1 MSKNLDCK
9 FETYIDECI
18 KSPLHANIQASY
30 MLFPTNITDCC
41 NVIFYG
47 PSGVG
52 KYSQMLSYIVRY
64 SPSELK
70 YNKKICVVFNKYDF
84 FIRMSDIHYEIDM
97 ALIGCH
103 SKNLW
108 HEIYT
113 HIIDILMTKQ
123 QKVGFIVCKN
133 FHTTSIEIIDNF
145 YNYMQRLPYVDVKFI
160 ILTESISFIPDT
172 IVQCCHIQR
181 IARPSVS
188 TLNNGLKINLPQN
201 YNVSEIINLKQLQLS
216 VPDKT
221 HSGDIISDNIIKV
234 MLTNP
239 LNLHI
244 LRDRIYDIF
253 VYNEPVQ
260 DILWKLIIRL
270 IMTGKILPN
279 NTTKLLYSLMN
290 CLRRFNNNYRPIFHI
305 EHFILSTSLLLEP
318 FQVEPV
324 SDKSLH
330 KNNSKNVKNVKNVK
344 KNN

>member
-1 MSKNLDCK
+1 MSKSLDCK

-18 KSPLHANIQASY
+18 KSSLHVDIQASY
-30 MLFPTNITDCC
+30 KLFPTNISDCC

-52 KYSQMLSYIVRY
+52 KYSQMLSYIVKY

-70 YNKKICVVFNKYDF
+70 YNKKICVTFNKYDF
-84 FIRMSDIHYEIDM
+84 FIRMSDIHYEVDM

-113 HIIDILMTKQ
+113 HIIDILLTKQ
-123 QKVGFIVCKN
+123 HKVGFIVCKN
-133 FHTTSIEIIDNF
+133 FHTTNIEIIDNF

-160 ILTESISFIPDT
+160 ILTESISFIPDS

-181 IARPSVS
+181 IARPSIS
-188 TLNNGLKINLPQN
+188 TLNECLKINLPLN
-201 YNVSEIINLKQLQLS
+201 YNTSDIINIKQLQLS
-216 VPDKT
+216 IHNKM

-234 MLTNP
+234 MLTHP

-253 VYNEPVQ
+253 VYNVPVH
-260 DILWKLIIRL
+260 DIMWKLIIKL
-270 IMTGKILPN
+270 IKTGKILPY

-290 CLRRFNNNYRPIFHI
+290 CLCRFNNNYRPIFHI
-305 EHFILSTSLLLEP
+305 EHFILSTSLLI
-318 FQVEPV
+318 EPV
-324 SDKSLH
+324 STT
-330 KNNSKNVKNVKNVK
+330 SK
-344 KNN
+344 

>member
-18 KSPLHANIQASY
+18 KFPLHSDIESSYAS
-30 MLFPTNITDCC
+30 FPTNILDCC

-52 KYSQMLSYIVRY
+52 KYSQMLSYIVKY

-70 YNKKICVVFNKYDF
+70 YNKKICVSFNKYDF
-84 FIRMSDIHYEIDM
+84 FIRMSDIHYEVDM

-108 HEIYT
+108 NEIYT
-113 HIIDILMTKQ
+113 HIIDILLTKQ
-123 QKVGFIVCKN
+123 HKVGFIVCKN

-160 ILTESISFIPDT
+160 ILTESISFIPDS
-172 IVQCCHIQR
+172 IIQCCHIQR
-181 IARPSVS
+181 ISRPNIS
-188 TLNNGLKINLPQN
+188 TLNNCLKISLPLD
-201 YNVSEIINLKQLQLS
+201 YNTSEIINIKQLQLCIN
-216 VPDKT
+216 KT

-234 MLTNP
+234 ILTIP

-244 LRDRIYDIF
+244 LRERIYDIF
-253 VYNEPVQ
+253 VYNAPVQ
-260 DILWKLIIRL
+260 DIIWKIIIKLIK
-270 IMTGKILPN
+270 TGKILPY

-305 EHFILSTSLLLEP
+305 EHFILSISLLIEP
-318 FQVEPV
+318 LY
-324 SDKSLH
+324 DKSD
-330 KNNSKNVKNVKNVK
+330 NTIISVKNVKHK
-344 KNN
+344 